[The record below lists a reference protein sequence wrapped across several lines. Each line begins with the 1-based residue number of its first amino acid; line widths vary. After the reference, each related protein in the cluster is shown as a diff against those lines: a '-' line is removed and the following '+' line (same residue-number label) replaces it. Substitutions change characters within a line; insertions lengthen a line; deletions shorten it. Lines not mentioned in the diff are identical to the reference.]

1 MEKKVNDEMQF
12 LINSMSNK
20 IKLLDRTHD
29 FRMEMYELLK
39 ELLKEDERSDFSDG
53 YTEGVNHKIKS
64 LIQKIEEE

>member
-39 ELLKEDERSDFSDG
+39 EVLKEDERSDFSDG